1 MHDNWFFC
9 SFVLEM
15 SSTESKKFQQKFFLG
30 KIRLQYNFDNHDDDS
45 DGNNNFDNNN
55 SNNDNNFDN
64 NNNDNNFS
72 NFIRK
77 KTNFW
82 SCSFLLIST
91 AVIFLVLLIVGNFY
105 SCHFFGLAHRWKFR
119 SC

>member
-30 KIRLQYNFDNHDDDS
+30 KIRLQYNFDNYDDDS
-45 DGNNNFDNNN
+45 DGNNNFA
-55 SNNDNNFDN
+55 
-64 NNNDNNFS
+64 NNDNNFS
-72 NFIRK
+72 NIIRK

-82 SCSFLLIST
+82 SCSFLRLQATS
-91 AVIFLVLLIVGNFY
+91 VYQEG
-105 SCHFFGLAHRWKFR
+105 HG
-119 SC
+119 